1 MSVNCTQAAADY
13 TKEKIKQRGMFVAC
27 QLDVRM
33 NIYEHMW
40 IDVFAYIFKNK
51 NKRISNKLT
60 KLISFWRRREQDG
73 RQGAKVPYTY
83 NFALKAM

>member
-1 MSVNCTQAAADY
+1 MC
-13 TKEKIKQRGMFVAC
+13 
-27 QLDVRM
+27 
-33 NIYEHMW
+33 
-40 IDVFAYIFKNK
+40 AYIFKNK
-51 NKRISNKLT
+51 NKRISNELT